1 MTGLEWFAVGGYVWV
16 AIEQVIASNKKLES
30 NSTWQAI
37 KNIGKIIFR
46 K

>member
-1 MTGLEWFAVGGYVWV
+1 MTGIEWIAIGGYVWV
-16 AIEQVIASNKKLES
+16 AVEQIIAATKWES